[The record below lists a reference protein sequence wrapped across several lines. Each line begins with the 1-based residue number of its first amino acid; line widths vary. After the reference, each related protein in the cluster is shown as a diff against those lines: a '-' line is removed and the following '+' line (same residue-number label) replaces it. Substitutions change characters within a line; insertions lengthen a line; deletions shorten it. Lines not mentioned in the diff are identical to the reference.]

1 VAGRRE
7 PARRGRR
14 SQPEG
19 TSYIAGLL
27 RDLAGIT
34 AITAPSVPS
43 LARLRP
49 GYFAS
54 SYGFWG
60 VENREAALRYVPSS
74 SLLGTSHANVELKP
88 SDASANPYL
97 ALAAVIAAGLAGVQE
112 DLTPPPAVQQD
123 PGRWTDGERQR
134 AGTVP
139 LPSTPEQREQALLGS
154 ERVTAALGDHLLGA
168 FSPFGAPTPS
178 GRPTGRLRRSS
189 PDISGGTDTHAPRSR
204 PT

>member
-1 VAGRRE
+1 M
-7 PARRGRR
+7 
-14 SQPEG
+14 
-19 TSYIAGLL
+19 
-27 RDLAGIT
+27 
-34 AITAPSVPS
+34 PS

-60 VENREAALRYVPSS
+60 VENREAALRYAPSS

-88 SDASANPYL
+88 SDASANPYQ

-112 DLTPPPAVQQD
+112 VPPPPAVQQD

-134 AGTVP
+134 AGIVP
-139 LPSTPEQREQALLGS
+139 LPSTREQREQALLGS

-168 FSPFGAPTPS
+168 FLAV
-178 GRPTGRLRRSS
+178 RRS
-189 PDISGGTDTHAPRSR
+189 DAEWAADRTLKEVVTGHLWRY
-204 PT
+204 